1 MSEQGSGKP
10 TETASSD
17 SSTETDAV
25 EEETVAEDST
35 EMDSTE
41 VDSTEA
47 NSTEVDSDE
56 DNSVK
61 GDSSTEKAPET
72 TEIDKLETLI
82 AENPAEISRLLERLG
97 LLNELLDA
105 TDIATS
111 AMDDEM
117 VTSLAGTGTNLAMAA
132 DGMATEETVELGSA
146 VGHNATDLAA
156 GVESI
161 AELQRTGTLDDL
173 VELAEIVSLAT
184 GALDDEMVMSLT
196 STGARLGEL
205 ADTAADDDVASG
217 LENVLTALGEAT
229 SEEPDKIGM
238 VGLLKALRDPDV
250 QAGLGVVIALSSA
263 LGQAMT
269 EDDETEL

>member
-1 MSEQGSGKP
+1 MES
-10 TETASSD
+10 ASSD
-17 SSTETDAV
+17 SSTEADAV
-25 EEETVAEDST
+25 EEEAVAEDST

-41 VDSTEA
+41 VDSTEMDSTDV

-61 GDSSTEKAPET
+61 GDSSTDNAPET
-72 TEIDKLETLI
+72 TEIDKLETRI

-97 LLNELLDA
+97 LVNELLDA
-105 TDIATS
+105 TDVATS

-196 STGARLGEL
+196 STGTRLGEL
-205 ADTAADDDVASG
+205 ADTAADDDIASG
-217 LENVLTALGEAT
+217 LENVMTALGEAT